1 MLLGL
6 AALLLVPPIP
16 LLVPVLPVAAPVEQP
31 MLLLVP
37 AFAAC
42 ALVGWWLGGRLAPA
56 LLWLALAVWVLVQ
69 PVPGATEVGML
80 VRGWG
85 ALLAGVFGVLCMLR
99 PRRAFLEQALPAVGI
114 TFALALVTLVAAG
127 ASPAARLERL
137 LLGEFERRTAEWS
150 VMFQQFRDSAP
161 AGAESQRAAAA
172 EVTEQVQARLAE
184 LPELSVQLLPAL
196 LALES
201 LAALAVAWAL
211 LQRLL
216 RMRIGPP
223 LAPLRDFRFND
234 QLIWGLIVGITTLVV
249 PALAE
254 VRTAGLNLLVFFG
267 ALYVVRGLGVLSG
280 LLAPKRWT
288 KVLLVAVGIL
298 AWPVLAAFALAL
310 GVGDTWLDWRSRA
323 RPTT

>member
-6 AALLLVPPIP
+6 AALLLVPSVP
-16 LLVPVLPVAAPVEQP
+16 LLVPVLPVAAPVEQA

-42 ALVGWWLGGRLAPA
+42 ALVGWWLGGRLVPA
-56 LLWLALAVWVLVQ
+56 LLWLVLAAWVLWQ
-69 PVPGATEVGML
+69 PVPGDADFGRL
-80 VRGWG
+80 VRGWS
-85 ALLAGVFGVLCMLR
+85 ALLAGVFGTLCMLR
-99 PRRAFLEQALPAVGI
+99 PRRPFLEQALPAVGVSLGL
-114 TFALALVTLVAAG
+114 ALAALVTVG

-137 LLGEFERRTAEWS
+137 LLAEFGRRTAEWS
-150 VMFQQFRDSAP
+150 AMFQQFGERSP
-161 AGAESQRAAAA
+161 AADEAQRAAAA
-172 EVTEQVQARLAE
+172 EMTRQLQERLGE

-223 LAPLRDFRFND
+223 LAPLRDFRFDD

-254 VRTAGLNLLVFFG
+254 LRTAGLNLLVFFG
-267 ALYVVRGLGVLSG
+267 ALYVVRGLGVLSV